1 MELLLDSYLKFVQ
14 SEYSCVWSTYSWG
27 VILVKVRSGSVTDKI
42 YEVLGSREDRS
53 QWWIRAVMNGPCRSE
68 GKQALC

>member
-1 MELLLDSYLKFVQ
+1 MELLLDSYLKLVK
-14 SEYSCVWSTYSWG
+14 SEYSCAYTTYSRG

-53 QWWIRAVMNGPCRSE
+53 Q
-68 GKQALC
+68 